1 MWIQLLQEI
10 IKTRTASLSLSVVMI
25 YFLELVLVTLYKI
38 LSQAHTELL

>member
-10 IKTRTASLSLSVVMI
+10 IKTASLSLSVVMI
-25 YFLELVLVTLYKI
+25 YFLELVLVTLYII